1 MEQRTFLEQQFYDK
15 AKDTEYQILAD
26 QWGFDKKLVNDALKN
41 VGNIFPHYSL
51 HDESHSNTI
60 LNNIT
65 NTLGKKAIE
74 ELSVTDLWLI
84 LESAYCHDLGMVVT
98 ADMIDKALKDE
109 NFSLLDFH
117 STILADVSNP
127 LYEYAECFEQKDGH
141 LLYIDN
147 KFSVDSYNA
156 VKYLLSGYFRKFHA
170 SNAKKAVIDP
180 VKNLSMHSPRI
191 IIPRRLFTVL
201 GEICAAHGEDF
212 DFVMKL
218 NRVENGL
225 GSDMAHPRFVACMLR
240 IGDLLDIDDNRF
252 SEMALRTM
260 HKTRMPKD
268 SLIHYD
274 KHHSIRHLRID
285 NRHIEASATC
295 PNPQVAKVTKEW
307 FDWIADEFNRQT
319 SHWNDIKPHKQDCY
333 LPTIGDLSV
342 DIEGYYNFD
351 SKQMPQFTINTGKAL
366 ELLQG
371 NNLYKNIWDS
381 IREVLQNA
389 VDSTLIRYYK
399 GKKDEK
405 GELPSDE
412 LKQENLDEL
421 KSFPIEVNLERG
433 EDDIYTLTIKD
444 RGMGLKRDHLKF
456 LSNTGNSSNNL
467 EKKKIVE
474 EMPEWLKP
482 SGTFGI
488 GFQSVYL
495 LTDKVDILTKDYL
508 TDECYALEMHKPS
521 SGMRGDIYVKKVK
534 AEERLHH
541 SGLELKIK
549 LNSDKVIEID
559 KEKVDVFNAVD
570 NASRIEY
577 LISCEVGEYGNISL
591 IPIKYNGKDIKR
603 RESLYYDK
611 ENGIE
616 LLGLSAGSRG
626 NSVFLYYRNAKIDY
640 KYVIPSLTVSA
651 NVLKGKASDMLGISR
666 DVLKDE
672 YREEIRKCIVQ
683 SIKNW
688 ILSDSYDINRI
699 EGKDED
705 KKDALKIFAMY
716 YDYCKELEG
725 KLGDCYDVDIRK
737 LDDDI
742 RTKDDEMITVNNL
755 KEAERVK
762 IERNANLEKLE
773 WWDEE
778 KNCYCLYS
786 RYAFNGRIKVI
797 LNHLF
802 ENLYYLGFEKYIF
815 SNDEVELK
823 KNDVNFY
830 GYEVRYSRM
839 YHPYTP
845 GFEDIYIP
853 SGKGVDEEGISLD
866 NNLFSKKSAKIL
878 SPFLRI
884 NDEIVDARNDA
895 FYEFVRKC
903 NGKEIEDIKACYDR
917 YVKHVINV
925 NTNYRKNTKNPWSNV
940 RTITSK

>member
-65 NTLGKKAIE
+65 NTLGEDAIK

-127 LYEYAECFEQKDGH
+127 LHEYAECFEQKDGH
-141 LLYIDN
+141 LLYKDP

-170 SNAKKAVIDP
+170 SNAKKAVTDP

-268 SLIHYD
+268 SLNHYD

-307 FDWIADEFNRQT
+307 FDWIADEFNQQT

-371 NNLYKNIWDS
+371 NNLYDNIWDS

-412 LKQENLDEL
+412 LKQEYLDEL
-421 KSFPIEVNLERG
+421 ESFPIEVNLEKG
-433 EDDIYTLTIKD
+433 GDGIYTLTIKD
-444 RGMGLKRDHLKF
+444 KGMGLKRDHLKF

-559 KEKVDVFNAVD
+559 KEKVDVFNAVES
-570 NASRIEY
+570 ASRIENS
-577 LISCEVGEYGNISL
+577 ISREVEKYGEISL
-591 IPIKYNGKDIKR
+591 VPIKYNGKEIER
-603 RESLYYDK
+603 RETLYYDK

-616 LLGLSAGSRG
+616 LLEVSAGWGG
-626 NSVFLYYRNAKIDY
+626 NNLYYRNAKIDY
-640 KYVIPSLTVSA
+640 NASICSLDVSA
-651 NVLKGKASDMLGISR
+651 NILKGKASDMLGISR
-666 DVLKDE
+666 DKLKDE
-672 YREEIRKCIVQ
+672 YEEEIEKCIVQ

-688 ILSDSYDINRI
+688 ILSDSFDINRI
-699 EGKDED
+699 KGGD
-705 KKDALKIFAMY
+705 KVDDLKIFAMY
-716 YDYCKELEG
+716 YNYCKELDG
-725 KLGDCYDVDIRK
+725 RLRDCYDVDIRK
-737 LDDDI
+737 LDSDFLI
-742 RTKDDEMITVNNL
+742 KDDERITVNNL
-755 KEAERVK
+755 KEAERVENYH
-762 IERNANLEKLE
+762 IEDD
-773 WWDEE
+773 DELVNCYE
-778 KNCYCLYS
+778 DKNCYFLYS
-786 RYAFNGRIKVI
+786 RYYLDNEIRVI
-797 LNHLF
+797 LNNLF
-802 ENLYYLGFEKYIF
+802 ENYYYIGDGNLIF
-815 SNDEVELK
+815 SHKDIVSEIEEVK
-823 KNDVNFY
+823 FY
-830 GYEVRYSRM
+830 SYGVDNSRI

-853 SGKGVDEEGISLD
+853 SGKGVDEEGIGLD
-866 NNLFSKKSAKIL
+866 GYLDSQKSAKIL
-878 SPFLRI
+878 SPFLLI
-884 NDEIVDARNDA
+884 NGEIVDARNDA

-903 NGKEIEDIKACYDR
+903 NGKPIEVIKDCYDR
-917 YVKHVINV
+917 YVEHVINV
-925 NTNYRKNTKNPWSNV
+925 NKEVDFYDEDIQKLWSNV